1 MNITTNQNTI
11 RPNAPGFF
19 TLCLDAHLT
28 GTPIELDVNKAGD
41 IVRYGWAD
49 SSHDFTKHPINPE
62 ITATITEILADIRA
76 GFMWLDALER
86 RTGKHIAECTG
97 SLPCGRWVVIDIGG
111 RCLHLL
117 ESPRDESVELPL
129 AVECGV

>member
-1 MNITTNQNTI
+1 MNITTNQNTL
-11 RPNAPGFF
+11 RPNAPEFF
-19 TLCLDAHLT
+19 TIVASSSGQDDTSIH
-28 GTPIELDVNKAGD
+28 VNKHGD
-41 IVRYGWAD
+41 IVAIDPED
-49 SSHDFTKHPINPE
+49 SECGFPDMRKIQ
-62 ITATITEILADIRA
+62 ATITEILADIRA